1 MFRILVILL
10 LAVAGFQATAV
21 DADFNGEYR
30 YRVTSSS
37 SLGEDMVNS
46 LGTSLSPEFRA
57 KVSGSFRPSESFE
70 GVVGSYIN
78 IDRFVELDLS
88 MDDVAYVAYGDWMI
102 SDEFML
108 RAGKSTYKIADGS
121 VLGIN
126 DYDLV
131 PSLFTGLFLT
141 HSSENVGLD
150 LALIQNPQVKDLL
163 VVSVDARSF
172 PDLVKTANFHFI
184 IQNVKQKLDFE
195 KTVLSSESLPV
206 PPVVPTPVEAPA
218 QPSPAEAGV
227 QPQPPQQ
234 QPPTKES
241 DNSKGYYLGATLGG
255 GVGGFGYKV
264 TASTD
269 SLANVLSFSN
279 LLLDGKVSYSLEMD
293 NSSLKVYAGGHM
305 DGSDY
310 DTLLYERH
318 YNAGKMDRVVW
329 GRGLTYAYGGLS
341 YRTNADWKV
350 GLKGYYFM
358 KSNKESLRAK
368 NLPPSLVNDGDME
381 VDVYVKKSFN
391 SSVSG
396 KIWAGAWVPKADGQD
411 MDVKAQAVVQM
422 KF

>member
-1 MFRILVILL
+1 MFRILVLL
-10 LAVAGFQATAV
+10 LAVAVFQATAV

-30 YRVTSSS
+30 YRVNSES
-37 SLGEDMVNS
+37 SLGGDVVNN
-46 LGTSLSPEFRA
+46 LGKSLSSDFRA

-78 IDRFVELDLS
+78 LS
-88 MDDVAYVAYGDWMI
+88 SFGQTIFMPSPDNVAYVAYGDWMI

-126 DYDLV
+126 DYDPV
-131 PSLFTGLFLT
+131 PSLFKGLFLT

-150 LALIQNPQVKDLL
+150 LALIQNPYVSDLF

-172 PDLVKTANFHFI
+172 PDLVKTANFHLI
-184 IQNVKQKLDFE
+184 VKDVKKKLGFE
-195 KTVLSSESLPV
+195 EEKLLLSSQA
-206 PPVVPTPVEAPA
+206 PPLVV
-218 QPSPAEAGV
+218 S
-227 QPQPPQQ
+227 PQQ
-234 QPPTKES
+234 ETTVGQPEQQEELVAES
-241 DNSKGYYLGATLGG
+241 SNSKGVYLGATLGG

-269 SLANVLSFSN
+269 SLANILGLSN
-279 LLLDGKVSYSLEMD
+279 LLLDGKISYSLEMD
-293 NSSLKVYAGGHM
+293 NSSLKIYAGGHM

-318 YNAGKMDRVVW
+318 YNAGKMDKVMW
-329 GRGLTYAYGGLS
+329 GSGLTYAYGGLS

-350 GLKGYYFM
+350 GLKGYYFID
-358 KSNKESLRAK
+358 SNTD
-368 NLPPSLVNDGDME
+368 NLPVSVVNEGDME
-381 VDVYVKKSFN
+381 VDVYVKKKFN

-396 KIWAGAWVPKADGQD
+396 KVWAGVWVPKADGQD
-411 MDVKAQAVVQM
+411 MDVQAQAVVQM

>member
-1 MFRILVILL
+1 MFRMLVVLL

-21 DADFNGEYR
+21 DADFSGEYR
-30 YRVTSSS
+30 YRVSSES
-37 SLGEDMVNS
+37 SLSGDVVDN
-46 LGTSLSPEFRA
+46 LGKSLSSEFRA

-78 IDRFVELDLS
+78 VSPLVQPGLLS
-88 MDDVAYVAYGDWMI
+88 MDNVAYVAYGDWMI

-121 VLGIN
+121 VIGIN
-126 DYDLV
+126 DYDSV
-131 PSLFTGLFLT
+131 PSLFKGLFLT

-150 LALIQNPQVKDLL
+150 LALVQNQWVKDLL

-184 IQNVKQKLDFE
+184 AQNVKRKLNLERD
-195 KTVLSSESLPV
+195 KIVLSSAAPPV
-206 PPVVPTPVEAPA
+206 PAVA
-218 QPSPAEAGV
+218 
-227 QPQPPQQ
+227 PQQ
-234 QPPTKES
+234 EAETEQPKQEEGPATEDS
-241 DNSKGYYLGATLGG
+241 NSKGVYLGATLGG
-255 GVGGFGYKV
+255 GAGGFGYKV

-269 SLANVLSFSN
+269 SIANVLSFSN
-279 LLLDGKVSYSLEMD
+279 LLLDGKVSYSFEMD
-293 NSSLKVYAGGHM
+293 NSSLRVFAGGHI

-318 YNAGKMDRVVW
+318 YNAGKMDKVMW

-350 GLKGYYFM
+350 GLKGYYFID
-358 KSNKESLRAK
+358 SNTD
-368 NLPPSLVNDGDME
+368 NLPASVVNDGDME
-381 VDVYVKKSFN
+381 VDVYVKKNFN

-396 KIWAGAWVPKADGQD
+396 KVWAGAWVPTADGQD
-411 MDVKAQAVVQM
+411 IDVKAQAVVQM

>member
-1 MFRILVILL
+1 MFRILVVLL
-10 LAVAGFQATAV
+10 LAAAGFHATAV

-30 YRVTSSS
+30 YRVNSGS
-37 SLGEDMVNS
+37 SLDGDAVNN
-46 LGTSLSPEFRA
+46 LGKNLSSEFRA

-78 IDRFVELDLS
+78 LPGTLS
-88 MDDVAYVAYGDWMI
+88 MQAVAYVAYGDWMI

-126 DYDLV
+126 DYDPV
-131 PSLFTGLFLT
+131 PSLFKGLFLT
-141 HSSENVGLD
+141 HSSENIGLD
-150 LALIQNPQVKDLL
+150 LALVQNPWVNDLFI
-163 VVSVDARSF
+163 VSVDARSF
-172 PDLVKTANFHFI
+172 PDLVKTANFHLI
-184 IQNVKQKLDFE
+184 VKDVKKKLGFE
-195 KTVLSSESLPV
+195 KEKIVLSSEEA
-206 PPVVPTPVEAPA
+206 VVAPQIETTPQQEAEQQQEAPA
-218 QPSPAEAGV
+218 PAPE
-227 QPQPPQQ
+227 
-234 QPPTKES
+234 ES
-241 DNSKGYYLGATLGG
+241 SNSKGVYLGATLGG
-255 GVGGFGYKV
+255 GAGGFGYKV

-279 LLLDGKVSYSLEMD
+279 LLLDGKISYSLEMD
-293 NSSLKVYAGGHM
+293 NSSLKVFAGGHM

-318 YNAGKMDRVVW
+318 YNAGKLDRVRW

-350 GLKGYYFM
+350 GLKGYYFID
-358 KSNKESLRAK
+358 SNAE
-368 NLPPSLVNDGDME
+368 NLPVSVVTDGDME
-381 VDVYVKKSFN
+381 VDVYLKKSFN

-396 KIWAGAWVPKADGQD
+396 KVWAGVWVPKTDGQD
-411 MDVKAQAVVQM
+411 MGVKAQAVVQM